1 MLFVSLAAKF
11 ATVWHE
17 FSFVLFNI
25 DRAITFLASSPV
37 SCACLKTTL
46 WAGSASTYAQYVS
59 HYKLADPVQVVE

>member
-1 MLFVSLAAKF
+1 MPFVSLAAKF

-17 FSFVLFNI
+17 FSFVLLNI

-37 SCACLKTTL
+37 SCLKTTH